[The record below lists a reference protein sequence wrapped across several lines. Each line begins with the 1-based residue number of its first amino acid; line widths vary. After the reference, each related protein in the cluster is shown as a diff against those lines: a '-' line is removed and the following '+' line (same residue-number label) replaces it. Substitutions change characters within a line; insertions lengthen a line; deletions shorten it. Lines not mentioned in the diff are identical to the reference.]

1 MTVPLP
7 VDLAVA
13 GLAVGSAAALSG
25 IGLVVCHRATGV
37 LNLAQGAVAM
47 VTAYAL
53 RQTVVVWHWPR
64 ALAVPACVLLFA
76 PGLGV
81 LMDLLVFRRLQRR
94 NAGTVETLVAGL
106 GVFVLLIGA
115 AALCW
120 GLTPLTDAPAVVPA
134 RPIGLPGGLRLTLDT
149 VVDLAAVA
157 LIAVGVGAVSRWT
170 PFGTTVRAV
179 VDNRRLAE
187 LSGLDADR
195 VSSVG
200 WAFGAFTAGLTG
212 VLLAPALRLDPY
224 GLPLL
229 VMETLAVA
237 VAAGLRSLPLAV
249 GAALALGIGQS
260 ELTAFHPSGWGGP
273 LLQSAGADLFVLAL
287 LAVVLLP
294 GRLTRATGGVPAL
307 PPLPALLPGVGVGA
321 GAGVGS
327 GVGAGAG
334 VGSDVEILRSLRRCT
349 CLVLLLAPLVLRG
362 GDLRALLPGPGLALV
377 LLSLVVVTGYGGQ
390 ISLGQAGY
398 AGLGALLTGTL
409 AADGVPAL
417 TSLLVAVAF
426 AAPCGLLVG
435 WPAIR
440 RRGLALAL
448 TTFAVGTAM
457 SRLVFQQPYLTVGIR
472 LDRTGPWANDRVF
485 YAAELALLATAL
497 LLVRALHGGR
507 TGRALGAL
515 RDHEPAAYASGVNVP
530 RLKLLAF
537 TAGAALAALGGGLLG
552 LGAQAFDPDSFDPV
566 LGLLWFA
573 AVVVF
578 GAGSASGAVLA
589 AMALIALDAATSAGV
604 SAAAIG
610 VLAVL
615 RGWSAGSWGRWAG
628 LLRTPAAPE
637 PQPDPPVRLSPLG
650 RRIARQL
657 AGGGR

>member
-13 GLAVGSAAALSG
+13 GLTVGSAAALSG

-53 RQTVVVWHWPR
+53 RQTVVAWHWPR
-64 ALAVPACVLLFA
+64 ALAVPFCVLVLA

-81 LMDLLVFRRLQRR
+81 LMDVLVFRRLQRR
-94 NAGTVETLVAGL
+94 DAGTTETLVAGL

-115 AALCW
+115 AALVW
-120 GLTPLTDAPAVVPA
+120 GPTPLTDAPALVPA
-134 RPIGLPGGLRLTLDT
+134 TPLAVLGGLRITLDT
-149 VVDLAAVA
+149 VVDLGIVL

-170 PFGTTVRAV
+170 PFGTTLRAV

-212 VLLAPALRLDPY
+212 VLLAPGLRLDPY

-229 VMETLAVA
+229 VMDTLAVA

-249 GAALALGIGQS
+249 LTALALGIGQS
-260 ELTAFHPSGWGGP
+260 ELTAFHPTGWGGP

-287 LAVVLLP
+287 LAVVFLP
-294 GRLTRATGGVPAL
+294 GRLSRATDSGAPPPPTTRGPATDL
-307 PPLPALLPGVGVGA
+307 A
-321 GAGVGS
+321 
-327 GVGAGAG
+327 
-334 VGSDVEILRSLRRCT
+334 RTLRRGA
-349 CLVLLLAPLVLRG
+349 CLVLLPTPLALRG
-362 GDLRALLPGPGLALV
+362 DDLRALLPGPALALV

-398 AGLGALLTGTL
+398 AGLGALFTGTL
-409 AADGVPAL
+409 VGYGVPSLPA
-417 TSLLVAVAF
+417 LLVAVAV

-448 TTFAVGTAM
+448 TTFAVATAM

-472 LDRTGPWANDRVF
+472 LDRAGAWADDRVF
-485 YAAELALLATAL
+485 YVVELALLAAGL
-497 LLVRALHGGR
+497 LLVRALHRGR
-507 TGRALGAL
+507 TGRALSAM

-537 TAGAALAALGGGLLG
+537 TAGAALAALGGALLG
-552 LGAQAFDPDSFDPV
+552 LGAQAFDPDAFDPV

-573 AVVVF
+573 AAVVF
-578 GAGSASGAVLA
+578 GADSASGAVLA
-589 AMALIALDAATSAGV
+589 AMALTALDAATSTGV

-610 VLAVL
+610 LLAVL
-615 RGWSAGSWGRWAG
+615 RGQYRRDLTTWFAA
-628 LLRTPAAPE
+628 LRLAPE
-637 PQPDPPVRLSPLG
+637 PAPPPLPPARLSPLG
-650 RRIARQL
+650 RRLARRIAGAPR
-657 AGGGR
+657 

>member
-64 ALAVPACVLLFA
+64 ALAVPACVLVFA

-81 LMDLLVFRRLQRR
+81 LMDVLVFRRLQRR

-106 GVFVLLIGA
+106 GVFVLLIGT
-115 AALCW
+115 AALVW
-120 GLTPLTDAPAVVPA
+120 GLTPLTDAPALVPA
-134 RPIGLPGGLRLTLDT
+134 TPIGLPGGLRLTLDT
-149 VVDLAAVA
+149 VVDLGAV
-157 LIAVGVGAVSRWT
+157 LVIAVGVGAVSRWT
-170 PFGTTVRAV
+170 AFGTTVRAV

-187 LSGLDADR
+187 LSGMDADR

-229 VMETLAVA
+229 VMETLSVA

-249 GAALALGIGQS
+249 AAALALGIGQS
-260 ELTAFHPSGWGGP
+260 ELTAFHPTGWGGP

-287 LAVVLLP
+287 LAVVFLP
-294 GRLTRATGGVPAL
+294 GRLARATGAVPAL
-307 PPLPALLPGVGVGA
+307 PPLPPTGPTA
-321 GAGVGS
+321 
-327 GVGAGAG
+327 
-334 VGSDVEILRSLRRCT
+334 DTLRMVRRAAC
-349 CLVLLLAPLVLRG
+349 LLLLLVPLDLRG
-362 GDLRALLPGPGLALV
+362 GDLRALLPGPALALV

-409 AADGVPAL
+409 AGAELPAVTALL
-417 TSLLVAVAF
+417 TAVAI

-472 LDRTGPWANDRVF
+472 LDRTGPWADDRVF
-485 YAAELALLATAL
+485 YLAELALLATAL
-497 LLVRALHGGR
+497 LLVRGLHRGR
-507 TGRALGAL
+507 TGRGLGAI

-537 TAGAALAALGGGLLG
+537 TAGAALAALGGSLLG
-552 LGAQAFDPDSFDPV
+552 LGAQAFDPDAFDPV

-578 GAGSASGAVLA
+578 GTSSASGAVLA
-589 AMALIALDAATSAGV
+589 AMALTALDAATSAGV

-610 VLAVL
+610 VLALL
-615 RGWSAGSWGRWAG
+615 RGWSPRGWSA
-628 LLRTPAAPE
+628 LLSPAPPPTEASPA
-637 PQPDPPVRLSPLG
+637 PPVRLSPLG
-650 RRIARQL
+650 RRLARQL
-657 AGGGR
+657 AGGRR

>member
-37 LNLAQGAVAM
+37 LNLAHGAVAM

-53 RQTVVVWHWPR
+53 RQTVVAWHWPR
-64 ALAVPACVLLFA
+64 ALAVPVCVLVFA

-81 LMDLLVFRRLQRR
+81 LMDVLVFRRLQRR
-94 NAGTVETLVAGL
+94 NAGTTETLVAGL

-115 AALCW
+115 AALTW
-120 GLTPLTDAPAVVPA
+120 GLTPLTDAPALVASSPLRVPGV
-134 RPIGLPGGLRLTLDT
+134 PGGPGGLHIPLSTAA
-149 VVDLAAVA
+149 DLGIVL
-157 LIAVGVGAVSRWT
+157 LIAAGVGAVSRWT
-170 PFGTTVRAV
+170 PFGTALRAV

-212 VLLAPALRLDPY
+212 VLLAPGLRLDPY

-249 GAALALGIGQS
+249 GTALLLGVGQS
-260 ELTAFHPSGWGGP
+260 ELTAFHPTGWGGP
-273 LLQSAGADLFVLAL
+273 LLQSVGADLFVLAL
-287 LAVVLLP
+287 LAVVFLP
-294 GRLTRATGGVPAL
+294 GRLARATGGAT
-307 PPLPALLPGVGVGA
+307 PPPRPEGPGPDTVRA
-321 GAGVGS
+321 
-327 GVGAGAG
+327 
-334 VGSDVEILRSLRRCT
+334 LRRAACA
-349 CLVLLLAPLVLRG
+349 VLLLAPLALRG
-362 GDLRALLPGPGLALV
+362 NDLRALLPGPALALV

-409 AADGVPAL
+409 VGDGVPAL
-417 TSLLVAVAF
+417 PALLVAVAL

-472 LDRTGPWANDRVF
+472 LDRTGPWADDRLY
-485 YAAELALLATAL
+485 YAAELALLAAAL
-497 LLVRALHGGR
+497 LLVRSLHRGR
-507 TGRALGAL
+507 TGRGLGAM
-515 RDHEPAAYASGVNVP
+515 RDHEPAAYASGVDVP

-552 LGAQAFDPDSFDPV
+552 LGAQAFDPDAFDPV

-578 GAGSASGAVLA
+578 GTGSASGAVLA
-589 AMALIALDAATSAGV
+589 AMALTALDAATSAGV

-610 VLAVL
+610 VLALL
-615 RGWSAGSWGRWAG
+615 RGRFPLPFTQPAPPPVPVPEA
-628 LLRTPAAPE
+628 TPT
-637 PQPDPPVRLSPLG
+637 VRLSPLG
-650 RRIARQL
+650 LRLARQF
-657 AGGGR
+657 AGGRR

>member
-37 LNLAQGAVAM
+37 LNLAHGAVAM

-53 RQTVVVWHWPR
+53 RQTVVAWHWPR
-64 ALAVPACVLLFA
+64 ALAVPVCVLVFA

-81 LMDLLVFRRLQRR
+81 LMDVLVFRRLQRR
-94 NAGTVETLVAGL
+94 NAGTTETLVAGL

-115 AALCW
+115 AALTW
-120 GLTPLTDAPAVVPA
+120 GLTPLTDAPSLVPS
-134 RPIGLPGGLRLTLDT
+134 RPIRIPGVPVGPGGLHIPLSTA
-149 VVDLAAVA
+149 VDLGIVL
-157 LIAVGVGAVSRWT
+157 LIAAGVGAVSRWT
-170 PFGTTVRAV
+170 PFGTTLRAV

-187 LSGLDADR
+187 LSGMDADR

-212 VLLAPALRLDPY
+212 VLLAPGLRLDPY

-249 GAALALGIGQS
+249 GTALLLGVGQS
-260 ELTAFHPSGWGGP
+260 ELTDFHPAGWGGS
-273 LLQSAGADLFVLAL
+273 LLQSVSAELFVLAL
-287 LAVVLLP
+287 LAVVFLP
-294 GRLTRATGGVPAL
+294 GRLARATGGTPPPPPAR
-307 PPLPALLPGVGVGA
+307 PGRPEGPGPDTV
-321 GAGVGS
+321 
-327 GVGAGAG
+327 
-334 VGSDVEILRSLRRCT
+334 RTLRRAACA
-349 CLVLLLAPLVLRG
+349 VLLLVPLALRG
-362 GDLRALLPGPGLALV
+362 NDLRTLLPGPALALV

-409 AADGVPAL
+409 VGEDVPAL
-417 TSLLVAVAF
+417 PALLAAVAL

-472 LDRTGPWANDRVF
+472 LDRTGPWADDRLY
-485 YAAELALLATAL
+485 YAVELALLGGAL
-497 LLVRALHGGR
+497 LLVRSLHRGR
-507 TGRALGAL
+507 TGRALGAM
-515 RDHEPAAYASGVNVP
+515 RDHEPAAYASGVDVP

-552 LGAQAFDPDSFDPV
+552 LGAQAFDPDAFDPV

-578 GAGSASGAVLA
+578 GTGNASGAVLA
-589 AMALIALDAATSAGV
+589 AMALTALDAATSAGV

-610 VLAVL
+610 VLALL
-615 RGWSAGSWGRWAG
+615 RGGFVFTLPRGKDSEEASV
-628 LLRTPAAPE
+628 PV
-637 PQPDPPVRLSPLG
+637 VRLSPLG
-650 RRIARQL
+650 LRLARQI
-657 AGGGR
+657 AGGHR